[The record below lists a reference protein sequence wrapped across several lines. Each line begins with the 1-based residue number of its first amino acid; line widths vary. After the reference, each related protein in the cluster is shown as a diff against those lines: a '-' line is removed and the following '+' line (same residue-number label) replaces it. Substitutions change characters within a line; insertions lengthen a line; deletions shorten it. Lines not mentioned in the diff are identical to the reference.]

1 VLRILFGCMQHKV
14 DGCSTRSLFAKTKI
28 KLEANKMESWFCRV
42 LSDTGKYIMLP
53 AVLGVWSA

>member
-1 VLRILFGCMQHKV
+1 MLRIVFGCMQHKV
-14 DGCSTRSLFAKTKI
+14 DGCNTRRRFAKRNV

-53 AVLGVWSA
+53 AVLGTWSA